1 MGLVKIAQREQL
13 LVSLME
19 RVLNTLTGRLNM
31 KRTYSTIE
39 TRLEVADYITK
50 TVEIESRNI
59 TVEREKNREENVMA
73 KPVAF
78 NYQEYE
84 KLKVRN
90 TIKQILDLEAA
101 RLYYRLCREQQ
112 KDRNSKRYYTLLN
125 GDRLE

>member
-90 TIKQILDLEAA
+90 TIKQILD
-101 RLYYRLCREQQ
+101 YWKQQ
-112 KDRNSKRYYTLLN
+112 GFITGYVENNRKTEIVSVTIRY
-125 GDRLE
+125 